1 MFSDK
6 YLLVAVLCNCI
17 IYHIRIAKQFSVV
30 FFQKE
35 SGWSDYCYN
44 QMRTGSRYMDAWMDA
59 WMHACIQVA

>member
-30 FFQKE
+30 FFRRNPDGAIIATTKC
-35 SGWSDYCYN
+35 GLVA
-44 QMRTGSRYMDAWMDA
+44 GI